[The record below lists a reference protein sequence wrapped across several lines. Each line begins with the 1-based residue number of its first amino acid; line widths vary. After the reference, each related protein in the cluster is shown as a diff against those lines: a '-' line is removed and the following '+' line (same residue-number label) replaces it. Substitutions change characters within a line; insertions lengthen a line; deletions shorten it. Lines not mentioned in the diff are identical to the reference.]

1 LILVDG
7 DLFSGF
13 VSTTGKECAVKTAN
27 IKDVVNIKGELFEGA
42 YRKRKMRAEN
52 LYCWFNEKMVHY
64 PHASIEISQQHE
76 EWVDFHVTFSLTKE
90 KGGWETGTETA
101 SYSVYVTI
109 DRETDAI
116 AVSRTTDASRWK
128 LSGVNPGFKSFADS
142 DRKALEFAK
151 AFYSAAFLG
160 I

>member
-1 LILVDG
+1 LQQYFLH
-7 DLFSGF
+7 LSGNRGAI
-13 VSTTGKECAVKTAN
+13 GKECVVKTAN

-42 YRKRKMRAEN
+42 YKKRKMKSEN

-64 PHASIEISQQHE
+64 PHASIEISQQHD

-101 SYSVYVTI
+101 SYSVYVVI
-109 DRETDAI
+109 NKETDAI
-116 AVSRTTDASRWK
+116 TVSQTTDVSRWR
-128 LSGVNPGFKSFADS
+128 LSGVNPGFKNFADS
-142 DRKALEFAK
+142 ERKGLEFAK